1 MLKRLPLKNVP
12 TKELATYQNEVN
24 LLRDLSHPS
33 IVTYIDSYQHDSHM
47 CIVMSYC
54 EGGDLSHFLA
64 NRATQHNPLPETE
77 ILYHFVQL
85 VLAIHY
91 MHDIKHVI
99 HRDLKTQNVFLK
111 NGLLQL
117 GDLGI
122 SKALSSPTDFAS
134 TCIGTPYYM
143 SPELFKN
150 RPYNHKSDVWALG
163 CILYEM
169 CVMRHAFDANSIN
182 ALASKIIRGDRA
194 QLAGQFSPKLR
205 ELVGVMLDVNP
216 SNRPS
221 VREILHLPVV
231 KRAVRR
237 FVHVVCRHR
246 EFYRVKDVETFV
258 QQVRRLGMG
267 EMIDELNTPP
277 PPIGPAGSASSGAAG
292 DNREAKRTL
301 ELIGEEEREKQR
313 LERKLAELK
322 EMQSEKERKVAERD
336 RRIDRVDRRRSSERA
351 RDNSNAA
358 GLAADRRREED
369 KKRADE
375 ERRRRE
381 KERDKLRE
389 YEREKERQAKEAE
402 ERRRKLVE
410 LNRDRQQRDAMEV
423 ATQHKQAQQQKQQ
436 REEHNR
442 QAAQQLARNR
452 VKSDRERRRRDAE
465 RVEMERIRREREE
478 LNSGLREMEERASAM
493 SEKDRVLARK
503 EREKREREGEERERL
518 RAARKEYEAE
528 RAKAV
533 EWNRAVVHGHHAL
546 ERKEG
551 REDEQ
556 SSHAVG
562 EVGRRRVDREREDEE
577 VEEEEVEEEEQRQA
591 VEEGKARIEQLTQHL
606 QDYSKRLQTLKT
618 TMQVTAL
625 IHEADDGEEEDN
637 DDDEDDD
644 EDERED
650 AELSVHLFVSI
661 EERMRLLA
669 KECVRRMGR
678 DMFVRLFD
686 AVGDAR
692 DRGESEEEIDSVLQQ
707 TEGAKTGDERWRH
720 WRLVDQL
727 LFMERHNE
735 SDDET

>member
-1 MLKRLPLKNVP
+1 MF
-12 TKELATYQNEVN
+12 
-24 LLRDLSHPS
+24 
-33 IVTYIDSYQHDSHM
+33 I
-47 CIVMSYC
+47 
-54 EGGDLSHFLA
+54 
-64 NRATQHNPLPETE
+64 
-77 ILYHFVQL
+77 
-85 VLAIHY
+85 
-91 MHDIKHVI
+91 
-99 HRDLKTQNVFLK
+99 K

-122 SKALSSPTDFAS
+122 SKALTSPTDFAS

-150 RPYNHKSDVWALG
+150 KPYNHKSDVWALG

-194 QLAGQFSPKLR
+194 QLAGAFSPKLK

-216 SNRPS
+216 SNRPG
-221 VREILHLPVV
+221 VKDILHLPIV

-237 FVHVVCRHR
+237 FVHVVLRHS
-246 EFYRVKDVETFV
+246 EFYRVKDVDTFV
-258 QQVRRLGMG
+258 GQVRRLGMA

-277 PPIGPAGSASSGAAG
+277 PPIGPAGSGAAPAASGG

-301 ELIGEEEREKQR
+301 ELINDEEREKQR
-313 LERKLAELK
+313 LERKLAELRDL
-322 EMQSEKERKVAERD
+322 QAEKERKVAERE
-336 RRIDRVDRRRSSERA
+336 RRVDRVDRRRSSERA
-351 RDNSNAA
+351 RETSAA
-358 GLAADRRREED
+358 ALAADRRREED

-375 ERRRRE
+375 DRRRRE

-389 YEREKERQAKEAE
+389 YEREKEKQARDAE
-402 ERRRKLVE
+402 DRRRKLLE
-410 LNRDRQQRDAMEV
+410 LNRERQQRDAMEM
-423 ATQHKQAQQQKQQ
+423 AAQHKQQQHQKQQ
-436 REEHNR
+436 REELSR
-442 QAAQQLARNR
+442 QAAQRQARDR
-452 VKSDRERRRRDAE
+452 VKTDRERRRRDAE

-503 EREKREREGEERERL
+503 AREKLEREGEERERL

-533 EWNRAVVHGHHAL
+533 EWNRAVVHGHHTP
-546 ERKEG
+546 ERKE
-551 REDEQ
+551 RDDEQ
-556 SSHAVG
+556 PVADVA
-562 EVGRRRVDREREDEE
+562 RRRVDRERDEDDTYDEEAEDEDE
-577 VEEEEVEEEEQRQA
+577 RQA
-591 VEEGKARIEQLTQHL
+591 VEDGKARIEQLTQHL
-606 QDYSKRLQTLKT
+606 HDYSKRLQTLKT

-625 IHEADDGEEEDN
+625 IHEADD
-637 DDDEDDD
+637 DDDADDD
-644 EDERED
+644 TETDDTDDEPD
-650 AELSVHLFVSI
+650 AAAMSVHLFVSI

-678 DMFVRLFD
+678 ELFVRLFD

-692 DRGESEEEIDSVLQQ
+692 DRGESEEEIEIALQSAV
-707 TEGAKTGDERWRH
+707 GKAGDERWRH

-727 LFMERHNE
+727 LFMERHND
-735 SDDET
+735 SDEET

>member
-1 MLKRLPLKNVP
+1 M
-12 TKELATYQNEVN
+12 N

-64 NRATQHNPLPETE
+64 NRAQQHSPLAESE

-91 MHDIKHVI
+91 MHDYKHII
-99 HRDLKTQNVFLK
+99 HRDLKTQNVFIK

-122 SKALSSPTDFAS
+122 SKALTSPTDFAS

-150 RPYNHKSDVWALG
+150 KPYNHKSDVWALG

-194 QLAGQFSPKLR
+194 QLAGAFSPKLK

-221 VREILHLPVV
+221 VKDILHLPIV

-237 FVHVVCRHR
+237 FVHVVLRHR
-246 EFYRVKDVETFV
+246 EFYRVKDVDTFV
-258 QQVRRLGMG
+258 GQVRRLGMSD
-267 EMIDELNTPP
+267 MIDELNTPP
-277 PPIGPAGSASSGAAG
+277 PPPIGPAASGG
-292 DNREAKRTL
+292 NGGGGGGGGGENREAKRTL
-301 ELIGEEEREKQR
+301 ELINEEEREKQR

-322 EMQSEKERKVAERD
+322 ELQAEKERKVAERD
-336 RRIDRVDRRRSSERA
+336 RRVDNRVDRRRSSERV
-351 RDNSNAA
+351 RDVNAA
-358 GLAADRRREED
+358 AVAAERRRED
-369 KKRADE
+369 DRKRADE

-381 KERDKLRE
+381 RERDKLRE
-389 YEREKERQAKEAE
+389 YEREKERQTREADD
-402 ERRRKLVE
+402 RRRKLLE
-410 LNRDRQQRDAMEV
+410 LNRDRQQRDAIEV
-423 ATQHKQAQQQKQQ
+423 AQHKQQQKQ
-436 REEHNR
+436 REEQTR
-442 QAAQQLARNR
+442 LAAQRTARER
-452 VKSDRERRRRDAE
+452 AKTDRERRRREAE

-533 EWNRAVVHGHHAL
+533 EWNRAVVHGHHAP
-546 ERKEG
+546 ERKD
-551 REDEQ
+551 RDDE
-556 SSHAVG
+556 HVEA
-562 EVGRRRVDREREDEE
+562 GRRRVDRERESDE
-577 VEEEEVEEEEQRQA
+577 VYEEEVEEEQEEERAA
-591 VEEGKARIEQLTQHL
+591 VEEGKARIEQLSQHL
-606 QDYSKRLQTLKT
+606 HDYSKRLQTLKT

-625 IHEADDGEEEDN
+625 IHEEDEED
-637 DDDEDDD
+637 DDD
-644 EDERED
+644 EDEDDDDED
-650 AELSVHLFVSI
+650 EAALSVHLFVSM

-692 DRGESEEEIDSVLQQ
+692 DRGESEEDIDSALQHS
-707 TEGAKTGDERWRH
+707 EGKAGDERWRH
-720 WRLVDQL
+720 WRLIDQL

-735 SDDET
+735 SDDDT

>member
-1 MLKRLPLKNVP
+1 MSRKSDGAQFVLKRLPLKNVP

-64 NRATQHNPLPETE
+64 HRAQQRNPLPEAE

-85 VLAIHY
+85 VLACHY
-91 MHDIKHVI
+91 MHDVKHVI
-99 HRDLKTQNVFLK
+99 HRDLKTQNVFIK

-122 SKALSSPTDFAS
+122 SKALTSPTDFAS

-150 RPYNHKSDVWALG
+150 KPYNHKSDVWALG

-194 QLAGQFSPKLR
+194 QLAGNFSPKLKQ
-205 ELVGVMLDVNP
+205 LVASMLDVNP

-221 VREILHLPVV
+221 VKDILHLPVV

-237 FVHVVCRHR
+237 FVHVVLRHS
-246 EFYRVKDVETFV
+246 EFYRAKDVETLTG
-258 QQVRRLGMG
+258 QVRRLGMS
-267 EMIDELNTPP
+267 ELIDELSAPP
-277 PPIGPAGSASSGAAG
+277 PLIGPPAAGAAG
-292 DNREAKRTL
+292 AVGGVGVNREAKRTL
-301 ELIGEEEREKQR
+301 ELISEEEREKQR
-313 LERKLAELK
+313 LERKLAELR
-322 EMQSEKERKVAERD
+322 ELQAEKERKVAERERRVD
-336 RRIDRVDRRRSSERA
+336 RPDRRRSSERA
-351 RDNSNAA
+351 RDNSAA
-358 GLAADRRREED
+358 ALAADRRREED
-369 KKRADE
+369 KRRADE

-389 YEREKERQAKEAE
+389 HEREKERAAREAD
-402 ERRRKLVE
+402 ERRRKLLE
-410 LNRDRQQRDAMEV
+410 LNRDRQQRDAQEV
-423 ATQHKQAQQQKQQ
+423 ASVHRQQQQQRQQ
-436 REEHNR
+436 REEQSR
-442 QAAQQLARNR
+442 QAAQRTAHDR
-452 VKSDRERRRRDAE
+452 VKSDRERRRREAE
-465 RVEMERIRREREE
+465 RAEMERIRREREE
-478 LNSGLREMEERASAM
+478 LNSGLREMEERASAV

-503 EREKREREGEERERL
+503 EREKKEREGEERERL

-533 EWNRAVVHGHHAL
+533 EWNRAVVHGNHTP
-546 ERKEG
+546 ERKE
-551 REDEQ
+551 REE
-556 SSHAVG
+556 
-562 EVGRRRVDREREDEE
+562 
-577 VEEEEVEEEEQRQA
+577 EEEEVYEEDEAVQEEEEQERQA

-606 QDYSKRLQTLKT
+606 HDYSRRLQTLKT
-618 TMQVTAL
+618 TMQVTSL
-625 IHEADDGEEEDN
+625 IHEADDEDGEEED
-637 DDDEDDD
+637 DEDD
-644 EDERED
+644 EA
-650 AELSVHLFVSI
+650 AEAAEAALSVHLFVSI

-669 KECVRRMGR
+669 RECVRLMGR
-678 DMFVRLFD
+678 AMFVRLFD

-692 DRGESEEEIDSVLQQ
+692 DRGDGEEEIEQALQQ
-707 TEGAKTGDERWRH
+707 AESKSGDERWRH

-727 LFMERHNE
+727 LFMERHND
-735 SDDET
+735 SDEET